1 MYKSNVR
8 VEIYEAFIDCL
19 KNNVSVV
26 SFLESNI
33 TINKSIKNKEMVRLY
48 TNLLDVYNLKGDLV
62 LLLEG
67 EIPDDEMLILK
78 LSSEAGDMIVGIQRA
93 YDICMLKKKS
103 TDKMVSALIGP
114 VVMVGLVLL
123 MIGGYSIKVFPE
135 FESVIPV
142 EQWPSVSST
151 LYALGGFIFSIGFPI
166 LISAF
171 LLFIFLFN
179 KYLKN
184 GVGNFR
190 EKLSS
195 FPIVSILTLNYASV
209 FLGVLS
215 LMIRLNVPVGH
226 TFMNFKSTT
235 NSKWIQKHMTRMQ
248 DRQAEGLPLG
258 DVLNTG
264 FLPIQLVSK
273 LALYAESADLSM
285 AADKIFLNSQSHLS
299 KDLDNLS
306 AKLKTIATII
316 ISIFAVWI
324 YLSIMML
331 SNSLAP

>member
-1 MYKSNVR
+1 MYNSKIR

-33 TINKSIKNKEMVRLY
+33 TINKSIKNKEMVKLY
-48 TNLLDVYNLKGDLV
+48 TDLLEVYNIKGDLV

-67 EIPDDEMLILK
+67 KIPDDEMLILK
-78 LSSEAGDMIVGIQRA
+78 LSSEAGDMVIGIQRA
-93 YDICMLKKKS
+93 YDICVLKKKS
-103 TDKMVSALIGP
+103 VDKMFSALIGP
-114 VVMVGLVLL
+114 IVMVGLVLL

-135 FESVIPV
+135 FEAVLPV
-142 EQWPSVSST
+142 EQWPKVSST
-151 LYALGGFIFSIGFPI
+151 LYALGGFIFSFGFPV
-166 LISAF
+166 LIFAVVIS
-171 LLFIFLFN
+171 LFTFN
-179 KYLKN
+179 RYLKN
-184 GVGNFR
+184 GIGNFR
-190 EKLSS
+190 EKLSNL
-195 FPIVSILTLNYASV
+195 PIVSILTLNYASV

-235 NSKWIQKHMTRMQ
+235 NSRWIQKHMASMQ

-273 LALYAESADLSM
+273 LALYAESADLSL
-285 AADKIFLNSQSHLS
+285 AADKIFVNSQTHLS

-316 ISIFAVWI
+316 ISLFAVWI

-331 SNSLAP
+331 SNNLAP